1 MGQETKSQTGTKADK
16 ENETGQT
23 GAEAGSGRVTECHTK
38 AEMEAKFE
46 PQDMFSKKAL
56 LLYKLL
62 DLKKNAKMHPQKFAT
77 KTHHG

>member
-1 MGQETKSQTGTKADK
+1 
-16 ENETGQT
+16 
-23 GAEAGSGRVTECHTK
+23 
-38 AEMEAKFE
+38 MEAKFE